1 MGIFRSEFMTHGTIV
16 LPHEWARDYVDILG
30 HKTQIMFDD
39 MNSSVMQRPYRKYI
53 QRIEEMGRMIRFLR
67 KEVENMPN
75 VEVSKNRIDDFLD
88 HDDEFNL
95 DSLEAEVKRVYERFV
110 RFHSN
115 NEEMT
120 TELEAA
126 IEELNVVKDSISTGF
141 VAAGEGLSQP
151 LLQGQPTGQGSR
163 RREEHMQFSNIAGV
177 VKMEDQDSFARTVFR
192 ATRGNTFTQFVEIP
206 DSRKSV
212 FVIYFQST
220 NVDSAMA
227 SKLNRICSA
236 VGVHLYQWPATKEE
250 AEERIKN
257 LEVVIADKR
266 HALAGFAKYTKDEA
280 RGLLEPIRMGGNSRI
295 EEWRLFCI
303 EERSI
308 YATLNLF
315 EGDVSMRCDC
325 WYPTK
330 EKDSI
335 REVLASAGLPAS
347 AMLIDDQHAPKAM
360 PPTYTRTTEF
370 SAAFQALIDT
380 YGTPRYQEFNAGVV
394 SIITFPFMFGTMYGD
409 VGHGILLTW
418 FALWAIQNTK
428 KWKYSDNGLLQ
439 GLVYSRYL
447 ILFMGLFAI
456 YAGCMYNDL
465 LGVGIHWFGTARY
478 EDPADY
484 GHGMNFEMQPKPW
497 FDTLNTGNGSGPYPF
512 GIDPSWHNS
521 TNELLFMNS
530 LKMKLSVLF
539 GVAQMIFGVCLKFGN
554 DTYFRDALDWITVC
568 IPQMAFLLLFFG
580 YMDWMILYKWVTP
593 IDQDPTLNGAPSLI
607 NTLISFGLNQ
617 TDKQPLYHGQFPIQK
632 WFMII
637 LLLSLPLMLLPKPII
652 IGIQRSYKAK
662 KAAKRAAAGQQDIE
676 AQSLL
681 PKDDNEAELD
691 MEIDEQGMDEVWIYQ
706 MIETIEY
713 VLGCVSHT
721 ASYLRI
727 WALSLAH
734 QQLSVVF
741 FQMIMEGALESTGVM
756 NPIWIYCSW
765 AVLFCIT
772 LGVLMFM
779 DVLECTLHTLRL
791 HWVEFMSK
799 FYMGDGYP
807 FVPYRHFDIIKNEL
821 EG

>member
-1 MGIFRSEFMTHGTIV
+1 MGVLRSEFMSHGTLV
-16 LPHEWARDYVDILG
+16 LPHEWARDYVDLLG
-30 HKTQIMFDD
+30 HKTQIMFED
-39 MNSSVMQRPYRKYI
+39 MNSSVMQRPYRRYI
-53 QRIEEMGRMIRFLR
+53 QRIEEMERMVRFLS

-88 HDDEFNL
+88 HDDEFTL
-95 DSLEAEVKRVYERFV
+95 DSLEAEVKRVYERFC

-120 TELEAA
+120 DELEAA
-126 IEELNVVKDSISTGF
+126 VEELNVVKDSISTGF
-141 VAAGEGLSQP
+141 LAAGEGLSQP
-151 LLQGQPTGQGSR
+151 LLEGEPTGQGSR
-163 RREEHMQFSNIAGV
+163 RREDHMQFSNIAGV
-177 VKMEDQDSFARTVFR
+177 VKMEDQESFARTVFR

-206 DSRKSV
+206 DTRKSV

-220 NVDSAMA
+220 TAASAMSA
-227 SKLNRICSA
+227 KVHRICSA
-236 VGVHLYQWPATKEE
+236 VGVHIYQWPSCKDE
-250 AEERIKN
+250 AMQRIAD
-257 LEVVIADKR
+257 LETVIADKR
-266 HALAGFAKYTKDEA
+266 RALAGFSKYTLDEA
-280 RGLLEPIRMGGNSRI
+280 RSLLEPIRMGGNSRI

-315 EGDVSMRCDC
+315 EGSVSMRCDC

-330 EKDSI
+330 DKDSI
-335 REVLASAGLPAS
+335 REVLASSGLAAS
-347 AMLIDDQHAPKAM
+347 AMLIDDEHDPKTAA
-360 PPTYTRTTEF
+360 PTYTRKNEF
-370 SAAFQALIDT
+370 TAAFQSLIDT

-394 SIITFPFMFGTMYGD
+394 SIITFPFMFGLMYGD
-409 VGHGILLTW
+409 VGHGTLLTC
-418 FALWAIQNTK
+418 FALWAVKNAK
-428 KWKYSDNGLLQ
+428 KWKYSDDEMVQ

-456 YAGCMYNDL
+456 YAGCLYNDL
-465 LGVGIHWFGTARY
+465 LGVGIHWFGTSRY
-478 EDPADY
+478 EDPAEY
-484 GHGMNFEMQPKPW
+484 GHASLFEMKPKAW
-497 FDTLNTGNGSGPYPF
+497 FDTLNTGEGSGPYPF
-512 GIDPSWHNS
+512 GIDPAWHNS

-539 GVAQMIFGVCLKFGN
+539 GVIQMIFGVCIKFSN
-554 DTYFRDALDWITVC
+554 DTYYRDALDWITVC
-568 IPQMAFLLLFFG
+568 IPQMAFMICFFG
-580 YMDWMILYKWVTP
+580 YMDWMIMYKWVTP
-593 IDQDPTLNGAPSLI
+593 VTQDPTLNGAPSLI
-607 NTLISFGLNQ
+607 NTLISFGLGQ
-617 TDKQPLYHGQFPIQK
+617 ADKQPLYAGQFTIQK

-637 LLLSLPLMLLPKPII
+637 ILLSLPLMLLPKPII
-652 IGIQRSYKAK
+652 ISIERSYKAK
-662 KAAKRAAAGQQDIE
+662 KAARQAAIAQQDVE

-681 PKDDNEAELD
+681 PKDDKEAE
-691 MEIDEQGMDEVWIYQ
+691 EPTEPGMDEVWIYQ

-741 FQMIMEGALESTGVM
+741 FQMIMQGSLESTGALS
-756 NPIWIYCSW
+756 PIFIYCAF
-765 AVLFCIT
+765 AVLFGIT

-807 FVPYRHFDIIKNEL
+807 FVPYRHFDIIKDEL
-821 EG
+821 QG